1 MDGFSGERLISDAK
15 GNYHGIQAHKGQD
28 INLVFSFSGTIEG
41 VDVLEDYLNSHTMTV
56 NILNCKHQVVLSKI
70 VTETV
75 IGNVLETIIS
85 QTDNDLLP
93 DIYRMQL
100 VIESEDGPVT
110 LFAER
115 DSFIRI
121 VE

>member
-1 MDGFSGERLISDAK
+1 M
-15 GNYHGIQAHKGQD
+15 
-28 INLVFSFSGTIEG
+28 FSFSGTIEG

-56 NILNCKHQVVLSKI
+56 NILNCKHQVILSKT

-75 IGNVLETIIS
+75 IGNVLETVIS
-85 QTDNDLLP
+85 QADNDLLP